1 MEKITSAQNPKIKN
15 LKKLEK
21 AGDRR
26 EQNLILIE
34 GLREVVLAY
43 RAGYEIRELFV
54 CEEILKRDGEYS
66 LKEIK
71 TADHQPLTIE
81 ISKAVYDFLAYR
93 ETTEGVI
100 ATAHP
105 KNHLL
110 ENLSVKENPLV
121 LVIEAVE
128 KPGNLGAMFRTCD
141 AAGVDAVIICE
152 AKTDLYNPNVIRSSI
167 GTIFTNQI
175 AVCET
180 SEAIAFLKKNNITT
194 YAAELSAKKTHHEQ
208 KFKTASAIVVGTEST
223 GLSNEWMNAADEKI
237 KIPMLGKIDSLNVSV
252 SAAVLLFEAVRQRSI
267 K

>member
-1 MEKITSAQNPKIKN
+1 MEIITSVQNPKIKN

-21 AGDRR
+21 ASERR
-26 EQNLILIE
+26 AQNLFLIE
-34 GLREVVLAY
+34 GQREVVLAH
-43 RAGYEIRELFV
+43 RAGYEIKELFV
-54 CEEILKRDGEYS
+54 CEEILKDSKDYS
-66 LKEIK
+66 FSELSIVNCK
-71 TADHQPLTIE
+71 LS
-81 ISKAVYDFLAYR
+81 ISKSVYDSLAYR

-100 ATAHP
+100 ATARP
-105 KNHLL
+105 KNHSL
-110 ENLSVKENPLV
+110 EKFSLKKDSLI

-128 KPGNLGAMFRTCD
+128 KPGNLGAMLRTCD
-141 AAGVDAVIICE
+141 AAGVDAVIICD

-194 YAAELSAKKTHHEQ
+194 FAAELGARKFHYEQ
-208 KFKTASAIVVGTEST
+208 NFKTPLAIAVGTEAT
-223 GLSNEWMNAADEKI
+223 GLSEEWMNAADEKI
-237 KIPMLGKIDSLNVSV
+237 KIPMLGEIDSLNVSV